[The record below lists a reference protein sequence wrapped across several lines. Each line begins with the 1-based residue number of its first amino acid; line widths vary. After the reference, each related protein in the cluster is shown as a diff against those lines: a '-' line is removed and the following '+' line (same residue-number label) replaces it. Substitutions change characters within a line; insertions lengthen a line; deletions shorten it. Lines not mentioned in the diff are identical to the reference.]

1 MRKQLLAAVA
11 SPAFAT
17 LKPEE
22 TAMPTDLTPLEREL
36 CEMLERLV
44 AAADRIASMP
54 PGHLKKS
61 ALAQASAAV
70 LGVALL
76 DELPNIRALL
86 AKAKDRT

>member
-36 CEMLERLV
+36 CEALEE
-44 AAADRIASMP
+44 AANA
-54 PGHLKKS
+54 LES
-61 ALAQASAAV
+61 ARVFIQRETGCRNPYRDAV
-70 LGVALL
+70 LA
-76 DELPNIRALL
+76 DTRALL
-86 AKAKDRT
+86 AKVKDRT